1 MRDAEALEFEVFVD
15 DEIGAEVVGK
25 QFAVLFFELLD
36 RERFAGFDEGVRDL
50 LEFGEHRLADDRAAD
65 RIDFA
70 IDEVRPGLVAL
81 GLLHQVAA
89 EQLFVERAGDFGDE
103 DRVVVVLIRLVA
115 WPSSRCAS
123 SARLRGRA

>member
-1 MRDAEALEFEVFVD
+1 MRDAEALELEVFVD

-65 RIDFA
+65 RIDLA
-70 IDEVRPGLVAL
+70 VDEVRAGLVAL
-81 GLLHQVAA
+81 A
-89 EQLFVERAGDFGDE
+89 
-103 DRVVVVLIRLVA
+103 
-115 WPSSRCAS
+115 PSS
-123 SARLRGRA
+123 